1 MYHDWLSA
9 LECSSNDVVL
19 LELSLLPYGKFWVHC
34 LNERDG
40 FVLLKLLHFRLTTE
54 FCIREVE
61 MVQNGTMSQLL
72 FLILDFCNYTIFTH
86 VWGSSPSL
94 PRDMILEISF
104 YTITVGFQVVCAQ
117 KRDHRTEPCAAH
129 MVGMKVLSCA

>member
-1 MYHDWLSA
+1 MFHDWLSA

-19 LELSLLPYGKFWVHC
+19 LELSLLVYGKFWVHC

-40 FVLLKLLHFRLTTE
+40 FVLLKFLHLRLTTE

-61 MVQNGTMSQLL
+61 MVQSGTMSQLL
-72 FLILDFCNYTIFTH
+72 LPILDFCNYTIFTH
-86 VWGSSPSL
+86 VWGSSASL

-104 YTITVGFQVVCAQ
+104 YTITVRFQVVCAQ
-117 KRDHRTEPCAAH
+117 KRDHRTEPCAVH